1 MTELDLSF
9 LYQFTNGK
17 EYKIKRYI
25 SLYLQEAPNILKRM
39 QQNLDDTD
47 FSTLAIN
54 AHSLKPQAEFM
65 GLLELKSI
73 LVSIEEK
80 GEGKTE
86 LSKLKILLEKA
97 LRLHQQA
104 VPKLERKIEELS
116 VK

>member
-1 MTELDLSF
+1 
-9 LYQFTNGK
+9 
-17 EYKIKRYI
+17 
-25 SLYLQEAPNILKRM
+25 
-39 QQNLDDTD
+39 
-47 FSTLAIN
+47 
-54 AHSLKPQAEFM
+54 M

-80 GEGKTE
+80 GKGKAQLSE
-86 LSKLKILLEKA
+86 LKTLIEKA